1 MGCTKTTGGGVMNDF
16 LYINQQPTWALKNI
30 IKALSIMS
38 LLNTE
43 QENKRLELAKQEL
56 NKRLSTKG
64 VA

>member
-1 MGCTKTTGGGVMNDF
+1 MNDF

-56 NKRLSTKG
+56 KNREVK
-64 VA
+64 